1 MVQRARD
8 ARAGTKRVPAR
19 KDQPLSSV
27 GLAEPVQRLQM
38 VEAERDRLKARLEE
52 AEARIAELEKVEKR
66 QSLVVNRID
75 WLIDTLGSALEKR
88 V

>member
-1 MVQRARD
+1 MIQRARE

-19 KDQPLSSV
+19 KDQSLASV
-27 GLAEPVQRLQM
+27 PLAEPAQRLQM

-52 AEARIAELEKVEKR
+52 AEARIAELEKSR
-66 QSLVVNRID
+66 ALVVNRID
-75 WLIDTLGSALEKR
+75 WLIDKLGTAIEKR